1 MQREAKNAAEGGKTG
16 SHDIHGDLAEHR
28 PVAGRPDM
36 RVFYGFD
43 ALPHFVRPTVTVGSY
58 DGVHSGHLA
67 LLRTVAG
74 RARAQGGESVVLTFE
89 PHPRVTLG
97 RADGLRLLTSLEE
110 KIYLLG
116 QQGIDNLIVI
126 PFDKAFSALAP
137 DTFIRDYLVGRIG
150 AETLVVGFNHRF
162 GRDKQG
168 SYDYLGSHGFGL
180 EVVEV
185 GECDVD
191 AEKVSS
197 TVIRRL
203 HSPADME
210 ASFGRGEIDMA
221 LVFSERF
228 SDKLYTGEARVQ
240 LVSDATD
247 PNMAT
252 MQAGYAANI
261 ISSAGQEMLPPG
273 VHAAAIVPQLKLLY
287 NPQMKSAYNFVPG
300 VMGLILMLICAMMT
314 SISIVREKEKG
325 TMEVLLVSPVKP
337 LFIILAKAVPYFVL
351 SFVNLTTILL
361 LSVYVLN
368 VPVAG
373 SLFWLVVVSLLFI
386 FVSLALGLLISTV
399 TRTQVAA
406 MLVSGL
412 MLMMPTMLLSGM
424 IFPIESMPVILQ
436 AISAVLPARWYIQA
450 VRKLMIEGVDV
461 SLVLMEVGILATMA
475 VLLITVSFK
484 KFKHRLE

>member
-1 MQREAKNAAEGGKTG
+1 MKQFISFIRKEFF
-16 SHDIHGDLAEHR
+16 HIFRDR
-28 PVAGRPDM
+28 
-36 RVFYGFD
+36 
-43 ALPHFVRPTVTVGSY
+43 
-58 DGVHSGHLA
+58 
-67 LLRTVAG
+67 RTM
-74 RARAQGGESVVLTFE
+74 L
-89 PHPRVTLG
+89 
-97 RADGLRLLTSLEE
+97 
-110 KIYLLG
+110 ILLG
-116 QQGIDNLIVI
+116 MPIVQIILFGFAITTEVKNVRVAVLDPSNDVVTRRIID
-126 PFDKAFSALAP
+126 
-137 DTFIRDYLVGRIG
+137 RM
-150 AETLVVGFNHRF
+150 
-162 GRDKQG
+162 
-168 SYDYLGSHGFGL
+168 
-180 EVVEV
+180 
-185 GECDVD
+185 D
-191 AEKVSS
+191 ASEYF

-325 TMEVLLVSPVKP
+325 TMEVLL
-337 LFIILAKAVPYFVL
+337 
-351 SFVNLTTILL
+351 